1 LRVTMADNR
10 VEELV
15 RNAVAQVLERQMA
28 SLRESVVQ
36 EVLQQIQPALAK
48 GGAQPGGSNAALQK
62 AITTIQSGSTQKEI
76 LRALLESTIL
86 YSGRAAIFVIKN
98 GVASGWQGT
107 GFGNGDVKD
116 FALGMQARLVAQT
129 LQSRAGERGS
139 IADFDPV
146 FVKKFG
152 KPSGNSA
159 VVLPLLLKDKISALI
174 YADEGDGS
182 SLDAAALDVLVRA
195 TSSWLEVVSQ
205 RKQAHKEVSGEPHE
219 AAHSAPSNDPFAAHA
234 PLHSA
239 NAQAAPAAATAAM
252 SAAAAWGGGSVSAA
266 AGEDGDLHRKA
277 QRFARLLMDEI
288 KLYNQAKVAEGR
300 KNRDLYD
307 RLKEDIEKSRS
318 TYQKRYG
325 NTAAASADYFN
336 QELIR
341 SLAEDDVSLLGS
353 NFRR

>member
-1 LRVTMADNR
+1 MADNR

-36 EVLQQIQPALAK
+36 EVLQQIQPALGK
-48 GGAQPGGSNAALQK
+48 GGQPGGSNAALQK
-62 AITTIQSGSTQKEI
+62 AITTIQAGSSQKEI

-107 GFGNGDVKD
+107 GFGNSDVKD
-116 FALGMQARLVAQT
+116 FTLGMESKLVAESM
-129 LQSRAGERGS
+129 QSRAAERGV
-139 IADFDPV
+139 IADFDPA
-146 FVKKFG
+146 FVRKFG
-152 KPSGNSA
+152 KPSGDSV

-182 SLDAAALDVLVRA
+182 SLDASALDVLVRA

-205 RKQAHKEVSGEPHE
+205 RKQAHKEGSTDPHE
-219 AAHSAPSNDPFAAHA
+219 VAHTSSSNDPFAAHA
-234 PLHSA
+234 PLHAA
-239 NAQAAPAAATAAM
+239 NLQAAPAAAPVAM
-252 SAAAAWGGGSVSAA
+252 SAAAAWGGGPVSAP
-266 AGEDGDLHRKA
+266 AGEDQDLHRKA

-307 RLKEDIEKSRS
+307 RLKEDIEKSRA

-325 NTAAASADYFN
+325 STSASSADYFN

>member
-1 LRVTMADNR
+1 MADNR
-10 VEELV
+10 VEDLV
-15 RNAVAQVLERQMA
+15 RSAVAQALERQIA
-28 SLRESVVQ
+28 TLRESVVQ
-36 EVLQQIQPALAK
+36 EVLQQVQPALGK
-48 GGAQPGGSNAALQK
+48 SAQNSTSTAALQK
-62 AITTIQSGSTQKEI
+62 AITTIQTGSTQKEI

-86 YSGRAAIFVIKN
+86 YSGRAALFVVKN
-98 GVASGWQGT
+98 GIASGWQGT

-116 FALGMQARLVAQT
+116 FALDMNSGLVANAM
-129 LQSRAGERGS
+129 QSRSAATGATS
-139 IADFDPV
+139 SFDAT
-146 FVKKFG
+146 FLKKFG
-152 KPSGNSA
+152 QAGGSAA
-159 VVLPLLLKDKISALI
+159 VVLPLLLKDKVSALI
-174 YADEGDGS
+174 YADEGDS
-182 SLDAAALDVLVRA
+182 NSLDPAALDVLVRA

-205 RKQAHKEVSGEPHE
+205 RKQAHKDVASEPQEV
-219 AAHSAPSNDPFAAHA
+219 AHSAPSNDPFAAHA
-234 PLHSA
+234 PLHSS
-239 NAQAAPAAATAAM
+239 NAQAIPAAAPVAAM
-252 SAAAAWGGGSVSAA
+252 SAAAGFGGAPVAA
-266 AGEDGDLHRKA
+266 PTGEDADLHRKA

>member
-1 LRVTMADNR
+1 MADNHL
-10 VEELV
+10 EELV
-15 RNAVAQVLERQMA
+15 RSAVGEVLERQMA
-28 SLRESVVQ
+28 SLRESVVR

-48 GGAQPGGSNAALQK
+48 GGQQPGGSNAALQK

-86 YSGRAAIFVIKN
+86 YSGRAALFVVKN
-98 GVASGWQGT
+98 GIATGWQGT
-107 GFGNGDVKD
+107 GFGKGDVKD
-116 FALGMQARLVAQT
+116 FTLEMQSGLVSEAMR
-129 LQSRAGERGS
+129 SRAAKHGS
-139 IADFDPV
+139 IADFDPA

-152 KPSGNSA
+152 KPSGSSA
-159 VVLPLLLKDKISALI
+159 VVLPLLLKDKVSALI

-182 SLDAAALDVLVRA
+182 SLDASALDVLVRA

-205 RKQAHKEVSGEPHE
+205 RKQAHKEVSSEPHE
-219 AAHSAPSNDPFAAHA
+219 VAHAASSNDPFAAHA
-234 PLHSA
+234 PLHTASP
-239 NAQAAPAAATAAM
+239 QATPAAAPVAM
-252 SAAAAWGGGSVSAA
+252 SAAAAWGGGPVSVP
-266 AGEDGDLHRKA
+266 AGEDQDLHRKA

-307 RLKEDIEKSRS
+307 RLKEDIEKSRA

-325 NTAAASADYFN
+325 STTAASADYFN

>member
-1 LRVTMADNR
+1 MADNR

-36 EVLQQIQPALAK
+36 EVLQQIQPALGK
-48 GGAQPGGSNAALQK
+48 GGQPGGSNAALQK
-62 AITTIQSGSTQKEI
+62 AITTIQAGSSQKEI

-107 GFGNGDVKD
+107 GFGNSDVKD
-116 FALGMQARLVAQT
+116 FTLGMESKLVAESM
-129 LQSRAGERGS
+129 QSRAAERGV
-139 IADFDPV
+139 IADFDPA
-146 FVKKFG
+146 FVRKFG
-152 KPSGNSA
+152 KPSGDSV

-174 YADEGDGS
+174 YADQGDGS

-205 RKQAHKEVSGEPHE
+205 RKQAHKESAEPHE
-219 AAHSAPSNDPFAAHA
+219 TAHSSPSNDPFAAHA
-234 PLHSA
+234 PLHA
-239 NAQAAPAAATAAM
+239 PGAQGAPAAAAAM
-252 SAAAAWGGGSVSAA
+252 SAAAAWGGGAVSAP
-266 AGEDGDLHRKA
+266 AGEDDDLHRKA

-307 RLKEDIEKSRS
+307 RLKEDIEKSRA

-341 SLAEDDVSLLGS
+341 SLAEDDVSLMGS